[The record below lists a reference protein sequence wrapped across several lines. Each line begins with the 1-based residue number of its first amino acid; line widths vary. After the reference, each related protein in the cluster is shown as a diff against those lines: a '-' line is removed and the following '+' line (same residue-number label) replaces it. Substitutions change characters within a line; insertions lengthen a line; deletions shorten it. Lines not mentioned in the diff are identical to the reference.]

1 MLNSINLPQISQDF
15 LKNLTKRQKE
25 IISRRFGFQSG
36 KRETLES
43 IGKSF
48 RVTRERI
55 RQIERD
61 GFSKMQP
68 KTDKYK
74 KIFSALL
81 NYFQSQGGLK
91 REDILF
97 SQLASPKFQPY
108 LYFLL
113 TLHPQFSKFP
123 ESDEFY
129 SLWTINQNSLQLAR
143 KINKFLIS
151 KLKEKKEI
159 LPFSK
164 IVGLYNKSQDILRI
178 NLNSKAL
185 LSFVEISKEIEQGLE
200 NLFGL
205 KEWPEI
211 TPRGVRDKSF
221 LVLKRE
227 GRPLHFNEISS
238 FIPKLPF
245 RGVPEKRIL
254 SQTVH
259 NELIKD
265 PRFVLVG
272 RGIYA
277 LRDWGYERG
286 VVKDIIERTLR
297 KNRRPMSRE
306 EVMKEVLRQ
315 RFVKESTVLLNLKN
329 QEYFIKNPQG
339 RYLLKEI

>member
-1 MLNSINLPQISQDF
+1 MLNTINFSQISQDF

-25 IISRRFGFQSG
+25 VISRRFGFQSG

-48 RVTRERI
+48 QVTRERV
-55 RQIERD
+55 RQVERD
-61 GFSKMQP
+61 GFSKMRP
-68 KTDKYK
+68 KIDTYK
-74 KIFSALL
+74 KVFTALL
-81 NYFQSQGGLK
+81 DYFKKQGELK

-97 SQLASPKFQPY
+97 SQLAPFKFQPN

-123 ESDEFY
+123 ESSDFY
-129 SLWTINQNSLQLAR
+129 PLWTINPNSLQRA
-143 KINKFLIS
+143 KKVNKFLVS

-164 IVGLYNKSQDILRI
+164 ILELYKKNQNILGI
-178 NLNSKAL
+178 NLNSQSL
-185 LSFVEISKEIEQGLE
+185 LSFVEISKEIEQGME
-200 NLFGL
+200 NFFGL

-211 TPRGVRDKSF
+211 SPRGVKDKSF

-227 GRPLHFNEISS
+227 ERPLHFNEISS
-238 FIPKLPF
+238 LIPKLPF
-245 RGVPEKRIL
+245 QGASEKRVV

-277 LRDWGYERG
+277 LREWGYTPG
-286 VVKDIIERTLR
+286 VVKDIIERVLR
-297 KNRRPMSRE
+297 KKKRPLSE
-306 EVMKEVLRQ
+306 GEIVKEVLKQ
-315 RFVKESTVLLNLKN
+315 RFVKESTVLLNL
-329 QEYFIKNPQG
+329 
-339 RYLLKEI
+339 

>member
-36 KRETLES
+36 NRETLES
-43 IGKSF
+43 IGESF
-48 RVTRERI
+48 QVTRERI
-55 RQIERD
+55 RQIEKD
-61 GFSKMQP
+61 GFSKMRP
-68 KTDKYK
+68 GIDKYK
-74 KIFSALL
+74 KVFTTLSD
-81 NYFQSQGGLK
+81 YFKSQGGLK

-97 SQLASPKFQPY
+97 SQLAAPKFQPH

-113 TLHPQFSKFP
+113 VLHSQFSKFP

-129 SLWTINQNSLQLAR
+129 SLWTINPNSLQLA
-143 KINKFLIS
+143 KKVNKFLIS
-151 KLKEKKEI
+151 KLKEKREI

-164 IVGLYNKSQDILRI
+164 IFGLYNKNQNILGT

-205 KEWPEI
+205 KGWPEI
-211 TPRGVRDKSF
+211 TPRGVKDKSF

-227 GRPLHFNEISS
+227 GKPLHFNEISS

-245 RGVPEKRIL
+245 QGAPDKRIV

-277 LRDWGYERG
+277 LRDWGYEPG
-286 VVKDIIERTLR
+286 VVKDIIERILR
-297 KNRRPMSRE
+297 KNKKPLPRE
-306 EVMKEVLRQ
+306 KIMKEVLKQ
-315 RFVKESTVLLNLKN
+315 RLVKESTVLLNLKN
-329 QEYFIKNPQG
+329 QEYFTKNPQG
-339 RYLLKEI
+339 RYMLRKT